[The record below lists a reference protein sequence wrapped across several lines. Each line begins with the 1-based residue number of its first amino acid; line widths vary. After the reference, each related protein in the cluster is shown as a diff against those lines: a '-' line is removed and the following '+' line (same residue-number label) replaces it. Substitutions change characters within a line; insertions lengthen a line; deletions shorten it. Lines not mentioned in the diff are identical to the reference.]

1 MTHRR
6 QNSVAAYAKT
16 SQNDASTVYVRK
28 LQHVLSWIAT
38 ALIMS
43 FLAVATPVEAGAAPF
58 EGAGTIDNPYLLQ
71 TTEDYQQLRR
81 RVNSGE
87 SFEGLHF
94 RQTEDL
100 DFSGVD
106 WSPIG
111 NTANNAFMG
120 YLDGAGH
127 EIKNVEVSQ
136 AGENI
141 SSVGLFGYLGGKIV
155 NLVIS
160 QSHFEGTYAGSFAAQ
175 SAGTGA
181 AIINCISSAD
191 VSGATA
197 GGIAAS
203 FEGGV
208 IANCVSS
215 GEVSGDNAFGIVA
228 ENSDV
233 KIYRCYTT
241 SERPALPA
249 GVASGNCFSIQADQL
264 YEEAMALKMSISAA
278 LVGPLFLGDCGL
290 VPMEWSPGEQHPEP
304 APRGLIS
311 LAVDAVN
318 LLAIPLLLCAYCA
331 CLGMRIKKLKRAV
344 DNKPKC
350 WESGSLFSTQIFIIG
365 SLTFFF
371 DSFAVLRHPARPSI
385 GFVLTAVLLN
395 GALLATVLAKLR
407 LDSFVMP
414 KPSVG
419 IIIVIIVAV
428 AAELLQFGVV
438 PHFDAN
444 IYYGSFIRGCQL
456 YNFDLLTFVGAF
468 NCWKWMQGIAIF
480 SAPIELMLPGT
491 AWSIYIGEVFLTI
504 VTVPMFASLIRKMY
518 RGLTPFQE
526 ACACL
531 AFLFSPYIL
540 GLFSYFTT
548 EWHLA
553 FYAIWAAYYLSKADV
568 SGICF
573 SGFLLAFT
581 KITGAVY
588 YGALL
593 FGALVWLVI
602 KDRGAN
608 RKRASIQLVTGLM
621 MCAPLLATG
630 LLLVLGDELTIQ
642 SFYGTYVSSGG
653 ILELWNKN
661 QIANTVLHSFVFGFR
676 WLLVL
681 LIMSGMALAL
691 VKRRAD
697 RILTPMGK
705 TTVASLICALLAVVA
720 ALCVYKSDANCP
732 RYTTIIS
739 TVYALL
745 LPFPMLTLLSS
756 NRLRSVMMTTV
767 VGILAAQTYWT
778 VDPSIIALCSSVETG
793 TGRLYRLAY
802 SGDTRSGMTLSSGW
816 NNEYPLICDIY
827 SYNYQYTLYDGLLGD
842 MLGQL
847 SIDSES
853 ELYCLNVGAYE
864 IDFSGRGYGT
874 YDIFY
879 SESDHTRSYNPRSGE
894 CLPFSTLLYDDANG
908 FNVSID
914 DLPDEFYLLVPYRA
928 YSDDAV
934 EALCNEGYNEIEEVV
949 SKTLYGEMKT
959 YHFKRAA
966 VAQG

>member
-1 MTHRR
+1 MAHFR
-6 QNSVAAYAKT
+6 QNAAVAYTKSNQISASTMCVHIMPWRALTWMAIALILSILTVAA
-16 SQNDASTVYVRK
+16 
-28 LQHVLSWIAT
+28 
-38 ALIMS
+38 
-43 FLAVATPVEAGAAPF
+43 PVEAEAAPF
-58 EGAGTIDNPYLLQ
+58 EGAGTINNPYLLQ

-81 RVNSGE
+81 SVNSGE
-87 SFEGLHF
+87 SFEGLYF
-94 RQTEDL
+94 RQTVDL

-106 WSPIG
+106 WRPIG
-111 NTANNAFMG
+111 NTADNAFMG

-127 EIKNVEVSQ
+127 EIKNIEVLL
-136 AGENI
+136 ADENV
-141 SSVGLFGYLGGKIV
+141 SNAGLFGYLGGKIV

-160 QSHFEGTYAGSFAAQ
+160 QSYFEGTYAGSIAAR
-175 SAGTGA
+175 SVGADA

-191 VSGATA
+191 VMGTTA
-197 GGIAAS
+197 GGITAS

-233 KIYRCYTT
+233 KVYRCYTT

-249 GVASGNCFSIQADQL
+249 GIASGNCFSIQANQL
-264 YEEAMALKMSISAA
+264 CDESMSLKMSLSAA

-290 VPMEWSPGEQHPEP
+290 TPMEWSPGEQHPEP
-304 APRGLIS
+304 VPRGLIS
-311 LAVDAVN
+311 LVVDLVN
-318 LLAIPLLLCAYCA
+318 QLAIPLLLCAYCVW
-331 CLGMRIKKLKRAV
+331 LGTRIKKLRHASDSKLV
-344 DNKPKC
+344 C
-350 WESGSLFSTQIFIIG
+350 WKKGTLFSTPLLILG
-365 SLTFFF
+365 SLSFFYDGF
-371 DSFAVLRHPARPSI
+371 SVLRYPVLPSI

-407 LDSFVMP
+407 FDSFVVP
-414 KPSVG
+414 RLSVG
-419 IIIVIIVAV
+419 IILVIIVGV
-428 AAELLQFGVV
+428 VAELLQFGVV

-456 YNFDLLTFVGAF
+456 YNFDLLTLIGAF

-480 SAPIELMLPGT
+480 SAPLELLFPGT
-491 AWSIYIGEVFLTI
+491 AWSIYIGEVFLTT
-504 VTVPMFASLIRKMY
+504 VTVPMLAALIRKMY
-518 RGLTPFQE
+518 RGLTPLQE

-531 AFLFSPYIL
+531 AFLFSPYIM

-553 FYAIWAAYYLSKADV
+553 IYALWVVYYLSKADI
-568 SGICF
+568 SGICY
-573 SGFLLAFT
+573 SGLLLAFT

-593 FGALVWLVI
+593 FGALVWLLVRERI
-602 KDRGAN
+602 VGG
-608 RKRASIQLVTGLM
+608 KRVSIQGVGGLM

-653 ILELWNKN
+653 ILDLWNKN
-661 QIANTVLHSFVFGFR
+661 QIANTLLHSFVFGFR

-681 LIMSGMALAL
+681 LIVSGMVLAL
-691 VKRRAD
+691 VKRKTD

-705 TTVASLICALLAVVA
+705 TIVVALICALLAVVA

-745 LPFPMLTLLSS
+745 IPYPLLGLLSS
-756 NRLRSVMMTTV
+756 SRLRNVMMAVV
-767 VGILAAQTYWT
+767 VGLLVAQTYWT
-778 VDPSIIALCSSVETG
+778 VDPSIVALCSSVETG

-802 SGDTRSGMTLSSGW
+802 AGDARSGMTLSSGW
-816 NNEYPLICDIY
+816 NNEYPMICDIY
-827 SYNYQYTLYDGLLGD
+827 SYNYQYTLYDGLLGE
-842 MLGQL
+842 MLRQL
-847 SIDSES
+847 SIDYET
-853 ELYCLNVGAYE
+853 ELYCLNVGSYE

-874 YDIFY
+874 YDIYY
-879 SESDHTRSYNPRSGE
+879 SKSDRTRSYNPKSGE
-894 CLPFSTLLYDDANG
+894 CISFSTLLYNDANG
-908 FNVSID
+908 FNIPTD

-934 EALCNEGYNEIEEVV
+934 EALRNEGYDKKEEVV
-949 SKTLYGEMKT
+949 SKTPYGEMKT
-959 YHFKRAA
+959 YHFKRMAA
-966 VAQG
+966 A

>member
-1 MTHRR
+1 MAHFR
-6 QNSVAAYAKT
+6 QNVAAAYTKT
-16 SQNDASTVYVRK
+16 NQIGASTMCVRIMPWC
-28 LQHVLSWIAT
+28 VLSWMAI
-38 ALIMS
+38 ALIVS
-43 FLAVATPVEAGAAPF
+43 ILTVAAPAEAEAASF

-81 RVNSGE
+81 SVNSGE
-87 SFEGLHF
+87 SFKGLYF
-94 RQTEDL
+94 RQTVDL

-106 WSPIG
+106 WFPIG
-111 NTANNAFMG
+111 NTADNVFMG

-127 EIKNVEVSQ
+127 EIKNMEVFL
-136 AGENI
+136 AGEDVSNA
-141 SSVGLFGYLGGKIV
+141 GLFGYLGGKIV

-160 QSHFEGTYAGSFAAQ
+160 QSYFEGTYAGSFAAR
-175 SAGTGA
+175 SVGDDA

-191 VSGATA
+191 VSGAMA
-197 GGIAAS
+197 GGITAS

-233 KIYRCYTT
+233 KVYRCYTT
-241 SERPALPA
+241 SKRPALPT
-249 GVASGNCFSIQADQL
+249 GIASGNCFSIQAYQL
-264 YEEAMALKMSISAA
+264 CDETMALKMSLSAA

-290 VPMEWSPGEQHPEP
+290 APMEWSPGEQHPEP
-304 APRGLIS
+304 VPRGPIS
-311 LAVDAVN
+311 LVVDLVN
-318 LLAIPLLLCAYCA
+318 QLAIPLLLCAYCA
-331 CLGMRIKKLKRAV
+331 WLGKRIKKLRRTADSKL
-344 DNKPKC
+344 KC
-350 WESGSLFSTQIFIIG
+350 WKRGTLFSTPLFILG
-365 SLTFFF
+365 SLSFFYDGF
-371 DSFAVLRHPARPSI
+371 SILRYPATPSI

-407 LDSFVMP
+407 FDSFVVP
-414 KPSVG
+414 RLNVG
-419 IIIVIIVAV
+419 IILVILVGV

-456 YNFDLLTFVGAF
+456 YNFDLITFIGAF
-468 NCWKWMQGIAIF
+468 NCWKWMQGIAIY
-480 SAPIELMLPGT
+480 SAPLELLFPGS

-504 VTVPMFASLIRKMY
+504 VAVPMLAALIRKMY
-518 RGLTPFQE
+518 RGLTPLQE

-531 AFLFSPYIL
+531 VFLFSPYIM

-553 FYAIWAAYYLSKADV
+553 IYAIWVAYYLSKSDI

-593 FGALVWLVI
+593 FGALVWLLI
-602 KDRGAN
+602 RE
-608 RKRASIQLVTGLM
+608 RKEGGKRVPIQGVGGLM

-653 ILELWNKN
+653 ILDLWNKD
-661 QIANTVLHSFVFGFR
+661 QIANTLLHSFVFGFR

-681 LIMSGMALAL
+681 LIVSGMVLAL
-691 VKRRAD
+691 VKRKTD

-705 TTVASLICALLAVVA
+705 TIVAALICALLAVVA
-720 ALCVYKSDANCP
+720 ALCVYRSDANCP

-745 LPFPMLTLLSS
+745 IPFPLLELLSS
-756 NRLRSVMMTTV
+756 HRHRNVMMAAV
-767 VGILAAQTYWT
+767 VGMLVAQTYWT
-778 VDPSIIALCSSVETG
+778 VDPSIVAVCSSVETG

-802 SGDTRSGMTLSSGW
+802 AGDTRSGMTLSSGW
-816 NNEYPLICDIY
+816 NNEYPVICDIY
-827 SYNYQYTLYDGLLGD
+827 SYNYQYTLYDGLLSE
-842 MLGQL
+842 MLHQL
-847 SIDSES
+847 SIDYES
-853 ELYCLNVGAYE
+853 ELYCLNVGSYE

-874 YDIFY
+874 YDIYY
-879 SESDHTRSYNPRSGE
+879 SKDSRTRSYNPQSGKRI
-894 CLPFSTLLYDDANG
+894 PFSTLLYDDSNG
-908 FNVSID
+908 FSIPIE

-928 YSDDAV
+928 YSESAIL
-934 EALCNEGYNEIEEVV
+934 ALSSEGYSAREEVV
-949 SKTLYGEMKT
+949 SRTVYGEMRA
-959 YHFKRAA
+959 YHFERTTAE
-966 VAQG
+966 